1 MAATAAQEWDGSR
14 EIRAE
19 YSIMEKNRLWSQ
31 GDLGMLVRMGK
42 VGKGR
47 LQLPP
52 AGKLGRMA

>member
-1 MAATAAQEWDGSR
+1 MAATAAQEWDGNR
-14 EIRAE
+14 EIRLE

-31 GDLGMLVRMGK
+31 GDLGMLVGMGK

>member
-14 EIRAE
+14 EIRLE

-31 GDLGMLVRMGK
+31 GDLGMLVGMGK

-47 LQLPP
+47 LQLPS
-52 AGKLGRMA
+52 AGKPGRMA